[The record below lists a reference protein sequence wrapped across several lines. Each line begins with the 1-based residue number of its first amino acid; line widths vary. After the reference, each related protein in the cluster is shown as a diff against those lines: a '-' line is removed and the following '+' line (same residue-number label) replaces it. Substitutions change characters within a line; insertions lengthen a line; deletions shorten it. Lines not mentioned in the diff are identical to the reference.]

1 MRANW
6 KKTMTIALD
15 VVLAGYLVLAFTA
28 FNKPDETAKVC
39 TKVSIDI
46 QDETT
51 NGFIS
56 AEEIKNRLTR
66 VRLYPLGKPM
76 SSIDAR
82 SIEET
87 LKISPFVQTAECYKT
102 QDGHICITITQRMP
116 IVRIKAY
123 NGDDYYI
130 DDNDHIMP
138 NSHYTSDMII
148 ATGHINKWFAQ
159 NYIYFLSKALM
170 GNDLWKNLV
179 EQINVLQDK
188 SIELVPR
195 IGNHIVCLGP
205 LPESKYRSEREQM
218 INAFTQK
225 KMDRLEKFYK
235 YGLSKAGWNKYSYI
249 DLEFD
254 NQIICTKSEECM
266 AEEEKVEAANAV
278 SEEGQATGDG
288 LQKSQKEQPTGQV
301 ESSTAENVTS
311 QKAAE
316 TRQEK
321 SNDPSTKEGTTKDK
335 GSKTKKKDAKA
346 GKGNASQGGQADAK
360 KAGSAKDNK
369 KKK

>member
-1 MRANW
+1 
-6 KKTMTIALD
+6 
-15 VVLAGYLVLAFTA
+15 
-28 FNKPDETAKVC
+28 
-39 TKVSIDI
+39 
-46 QDETT
+46 
-51 NGFIS
+51 
-56 AEEIKNRLTR
+56 
-66 VRLYPLGKPM
+66 
-76 SSIDAR
+76 
-82 SIEET
+82 
-87 LKISPFVQTAECYKT
+87 
-102 QDGHICITITQRMP
+102 
-116 IVRIKAY
+116 
-123 NGDDYYI
+123 
-130 DDNDHIMP
+130 
-138 NSHYTSDMII
+138 
-148 ATGHINKWFAQ
+148 
-159 NYIYFLSKALM
+159 
-170 GNDLWKNLV
+170 
-179 EQINVLQDK
+179 
-188 SIELVPR
+188 
-195 IGNHIVCLGP
+195 
-205 LPESKYRSEREQM
+205 M